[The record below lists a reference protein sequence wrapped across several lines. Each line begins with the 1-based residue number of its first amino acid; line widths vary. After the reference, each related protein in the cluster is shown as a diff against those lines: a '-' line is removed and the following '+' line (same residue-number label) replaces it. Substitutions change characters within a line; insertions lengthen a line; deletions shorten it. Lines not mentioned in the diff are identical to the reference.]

1 MTSSSRSRRG
11 AVNAARMHPVGGP
24 DAAPRGG
31 ESIGTVVLTPGSYAA
46 FCHVKRPAL
55 ALQLAKAR

>member
-1 MTSSSRSRRG
+1 
-11 AVNAARMHPVGGP
+11 VNAARMHPVGGP